1 MNYIDEIME
10 LGYTKKGAELILKKL
25 DYYKYKPSTFLIE
38 YENFKNKVTKRGYD
52 AKFVNNILAIDP
64 RLVSYSSVFDERFDN
79 FKKYLS
85 GEYTDY
91 NVILSALIYKPE
103 TLNSK
108 IHSLKKYG
116 FTDDNLKIIFRKDR
130 KFITR
135 SEDALNEVYIFLLK
149 IGLSR
154 KNIINLFVR
163 NSLEIF
169 KNNRLLEEN
178 YKNIKKYGFSNKE
191 ISTIC
196 NNITEFL
203 TNKNT
208 DIDGLFELFRGFG
221 IKDKEIRKIVVKYN
235 KLVKFNKEGYNNIVD
250 SLKSKGFTEEEIK
263 KITLDAKEIVIYEKN
278 KVSSL
283 YDLLYE
289 YKFTDSDIKK
299 IFMGNPKILYHEL
312 NKLKETLNKL
322 MEYDIKDK
330 NLVNIIVTYPRIFET
345 SIPTLDEKLKVITR
359 NGLMDA
365 INYNPK
371 NLIQSAEKT
380 FLRYTY
386 MINEIELEPET
397 EMEMCALFRKKPVFS
412 KKVDGENTKVYI
424 PDIDEIRKKG
434 YVYYKDDESLD
445 EKFKGRKCFH

>member
-10 LGYTKKGAELILKKL
+10 LGYTKTAAELILKKL
-25 DYYKYKPSTFLIE
+25 NYYKYKISTFLNE
-38 YENFKNKVTKRGYD
+38 HENFKNKVIKRGYD
-52 AKFVNNILAIDP
+52 AKFVNNILIIDP

-91 NVILSALIYKPE
+91 NVILSTLIYKPE
-103 TLNSK
+103 TLNNK
-108 IHSLKKYG
+108 IKKLKKYG
-116 FTDDNLKIIFRKDR
+116 FTDDDLKIIFRKDR

-135 SEDALNEVYIFLLK
+135 SEDAIKEVYTFLLK

-154 KNIINLFVR
+154 KNIIDLFIR
-163 NSLEIF
+163 NSLEIL

-191 ISTIC
+191 ISAIC
-196 NNITEFL
+196 NNISDFL
-203 TNKNT
+203 ASNNT
-208 DIDGLFELFRGFG
+208 DIGGLFELFRGFG
-221 IKDKEIRKIVVKYN
+221 IKDKEIRNTVVKYN

-289 YKFTDSDIKK
+289 YKFANSDIKK

-322 MEYDIKDK
+322 MEYNIKDK
-330 NLVNIIVTYPRIFET
+330 NLVNMIVTYPRIFET
-345 SIPTLDEKLKVITR
+345 SIPTLEEKLKVIAR
-359 NGLMDA
+359 NDLMDV

-386 MINEIELEPET
+386 MINELELEPET
-397 EMEMCALFRKKPVFS
+397 EMEMCTLFRKKPVFR

-434 YVYYKDDESLD
+434 YVYYKDDKPLE
-445 EKFKGRKCFH
+445 EKFKGRKCLH